1 MTTGYSRLNMDVA
14 APNDAEAPAL
24 ALRGLRRD
32 YGEQT
37 ALRDVSLDVPGGES
51 LIVLGP
57 NGSGKTTLLRV
68 LASLL
73 RPSGGEA
80 VVLGCALPREAW
92 RLRGRV
98 GYVGHEPLLY
108 RDLTVRENLRFH
120 ARLHG
125 LESPEERIA
134 ALLDAMAMPRRADEV
149 VRNLSAGMLQRVAL
163 CRAVLHEPEL
173 LLLDEPLTHLDP
185 EGTGLAEPMIASGQ
199 GRTRVMVTHDP
210 RAGLA
215 RGGRVLA
222 LTHGGSMAYE
232 GPASGLAPERAEAI
246 YTGEPV

>member
-1 MTTGYSRLNMDVA
+1 MDVA
-14 APNDAEAPAL
+14 APNEAEAPAV
-24 ALRGLRRD
+24 ALRGLSRY
-32 YGEQT
+32 YGEQV
-37 ALRDVSLDVPGGES
+37 ALRDLSLELAAGET
-51 LIVLGP
+51 LNVLGP

-73 RPSGGEA
+73 RPSAGEA
-80 VVLGCALPREAW
+80 AVLGCALPREAW

-125 LESPEERIA
+125 LERDRERIA
-134 ALLDAMAMPRRADEV
+134 ALLEAVAMARRADELI
-149 VRNLSAGMLQRVAL
+149 RNLSAGMLQRVAV

-185 EGTGLAEPMIASGQ
+185 EGAGLVEPLIATGER
-199 GRTRVMVTHDP
+199 RTCVMVTHDP
-210 RAGLA
+210 RAA
-215 RGGRVLA
+215 VASGGRILA
-222 LTHGGSMAYE
+222 LDHGGSVAYE
-232 GPASGLAPERAEAI
+232 GPASGFAPDRAGQI
-246 YTGEPV
+246 YAGGPA

>member
-1 MTTGYSRLNMDVA
+1 MDAA
-14 APNDAEAPAL
+14 APNEAEAPAL
-24 ALRGLRRD
+24 ALREVSRY
-32 YGEQT
+32 YGEHV
-37 ALRDVSLDVPGGES
+37 ALRDLSLELAAGET
-51 LIVLGP
+51 LTVLGP

-73 RPSGGEA
+73 RPSAGETA
-80 VVLGCALPREAW
+80 VLGCSLPREAW

-125 LESPEERIA
+125 LARARERIA
-134 ALLDAMAMPRRADEV
+134 SLLEAVAMARRAEEL
-149 VRNLSAGMLQRVAL
+149 VRNLSAGMLQRVAV

-185 EGTGLAEPMIASGQ
+185 EGAGLVEPLIATGER
-199 GRTRVMVTHDP
+199 RTCVMVTHDP
-210 RAGLA
+210 RAA
-215 RGGRVLA
+215 VASGGRILA
-222 LTHGGSMAYE
+222 LDHGGSVAYE
-232 GPASGLAPERAEAI
+232 GPASGFAPDRAGQI
-246 YTGEPV
+246 YAGEPT